1 MMTQELNVCV
11 LSAPLAAID
20 RRALSQAWYSAL
32 HCASEK
38 ERSTSRQTKRGVAK
52 GDGSGTGSQ
61 RTMGDPSNLRAAQ
74 PKDASRERNAKMS
87 ERCAGCDVDRRTRR
101 SALAR
106 RIERKFLNSPAGS
119 QRATFNAG
127 GKRVH
132 VLVQA
137 SAKRVRLVA
146 VCPPSLRE
154 TVARALAQAR
164 FALAS
169 RGVTCS

>member
-32 HCASEK
+32 HGASERK
-38 ERSTSRQTKRGVAK
+38 GPPAEQVRRGIVK
-52 GDGSGTGSQ
+52 SDDNRTRPQ
-61 RTMGDPSNLRAAQ
+61 RTLRGYFGARKAES
-74 PKDASRERNAKMS
+74 AIVSRERNAKAH
-87 ERCAGCDVDRRTRR
+87 ERWAGWYLDRRTRQ
-101 SALAR
+101 SSLAH
-106 RIERKFLNSPAGS
+106 RIERRFLNPGAGL
-119 QRATFNAG
+119 QRATFSAG

-132 VLVQA
+132 VMVQA
-137 SAKRVRLVA
+137 SAGRVRLVA
-146 VCPPSLRE
+146 VCSPALRE
-154 TVARALAQAR
+154 AVARALAQAR